1 MIRRPPRF
9 TRTDTLFPYTTRF
22 RSGLHIRFRVVE
34 AGAGVVDIV
43 EDRRPRDE
51 AGDQAVAVARIGF
64 VAGIVTRKADEDGR
78 AIAAHPDRRAS
89 GPDVLVGVFEAGYV
103 LIVAEADSRKARDR
117 AAAADQV
124 AERLSRRHYQVG
136 R

>member
-22 RSGLHIRFRVVE
+22 RSGLHILFRDVE

-51 AGDQAVAVARIGF
+51 AGDQEVAVARIGF
-64 VAGIVTRKADEDGR
+64 VAGIVTRKADENGR
-78 AIAAHPDRRAS
+78 S
-89 GPDVLVGVFEAGYV
+89 
-103 LIVAEADSRKARDR
+103 
-117 AAAADQV
+117 
-124 AERLSRRHYQVG
+124 AERRGGKECVSTGRSRGSAYHLKNNEK
-136 R
+136 